1 MDGLTEASMFEAV
14 RRHDPKYD
22 GRFYFSATNSEIYC
36 LPSCHV
42 RTPLERNILFFGSK
56 GEAEAAGRRPCK
68 KCRPDL
74 FRSVNA
80 DKWYRSSGRGPD
92 SHRSV

>member
-56 GEAEAAGRRPCK
+56 AREKHTVLRVEGG
-68 KCRPDL
+68 
-74 FRSVNA
+74 
-80 DKWYRSSGRGPD
+80 GRGRGQTSLQEVQTRPLQK
-92 SHRSV
+92 R

>member
-1 MDGLTEASMFEAV
+1 MEYLSEETMYDAV

-22 GRFYFSATNSEIYC
+22 GRFYFSAHSSELYC

-42 RTPLERNILFFGSK
+42 RTPLERNILFFPTK

-74 FRSVNA
+74 FSSDKAR
-80 DKWYRSSGRGPD
+80 KWYR
-92 SHRSV
+92 RSVGGN